1 MIPIAVDVGTISYD
15 RKYKQGT
22 GYWSVQGK
30 VLFYRKRRIFANEM
44 IEF

>member
-1 MIPIAVDVGTISYD
+1 MISIAVDVGTISYD

-22 GYWSVQGK
+22 GYLSIQGK
-30 VLFYRKRRIFANEM
+30 VLFYITRGIFANEM